1 MTLTHPNVTLYA
13 CIVSIGGFVFG
24 FDAVVIG
31 GVVGYVSS
39 QFDLEPWQIG
49 LVVTAPTFAAIASS
63 FTIGIISDLIGRK
76 RTLLFLAALYLVS
89 ALLSA
94 GAYGFWGLVIARG
107 IGGYAFGALTQA
119 PVYISEIA
127 PAHSRG
133 RLVAI
138 NQLTIVA
145 GISAAYFSNLVIQ
158 MYAEHMPVFSEEP
171 WRVMLGVEALPALA
185 WLIGMLLVP
194 ESPRWL
200 ATQARWAEVEAVFK
214 RLGGIFS
221 MAEEM
226 NAIREDVGS
235 KMLPFRQRFMLLF
248 SRGIWFALL
257 IGLILAIV
265 QQITGI
271 NTVYFYAPVIFE
283 QSGVGTDAAF
293 SQAVFVGIIN
303 IVFTLISMALIDR
316 LGRRPLIIAGL
327 TGVII
332 SMSLVSWGFHS
343 ATYVLDAAAL
353 EALPESLKGQG
364 LAALADT
371 SFASDMNFKTAVRNI
386 IGSDALR
393 DNESALLAAAMN
405 GNSRLILLGILGF
418 VASFAVSLGP
428 VMWVYLSEIY
438 PNQVRGIAISLVTV
452 FNSGASAL
460 VQFLFPIQLAN
471 SGIAG
476 VFAGYA
482 VFGFIGLV
490 LIIWLMPETKQL
502 ALEDITRI
510 MANRGRREKRDA

>member
-1 MTLTHPNVTLYA
+1 MNLTHPNVTLYA
-13 CIVSIGGFVFG
+13 SIVAIGGFVFG

-49 LVVTAPTFAAIASS
+49 LVVTAPTFAAIGSS

-76 RTLLFLAALYLVS
+76 KTLIFLAALYLIS
-89 ALLSA
+89 ALFSA
-94 GAYGFWGLVIARG
+94 GAAGFWGLVIARG

-119 PVYISEIA
+119 PVYISEIS
-127 PAHSRG
+127 PPHSRG

-145 GISAAYFSNLVIQ
+145 GISAAYFSNLAIQ
-158 MYAEHMPVFSEEP
+158 LYAAHMPIFADEP
-171 WRVMLGVEALPALA
+171 WRVMLGVEAVPAFA
-185 WLIGMLLVP
+185 WLIGMMLVP

-226 NAIREDVGS
+226 NAIRDDVGS
-235 KMLPFRQRFMLLF
+235 EMLPFNQRFMLLF
-248 SRGIWFALL
+248 SKGIWYALL
-257 IGLILAIV
+257 IGLILAVV

-293 SQAVFVGIIN
+293 TQAVFVGIIN
-303 IVFTLISMALIDR
+303 IVFTLISMVLIDR

-327 TGVII
+327 VGVII
-332 SMSLVSWGFHS
+332 SMSMVSWGFHS
-343 ATYVLDAAAL
+343 ATYLLDSAAL
-353 EALPESLKGQG
+353 EALPEGLQGQG
-364 LAALADT
+364 LAAIVDT
-371 SFASDMNFKTAVRNI
+371 TFSSDMDFKTAVREI
-386 IGSDALR
+386 VGSDALR

-405 GNSRLILLGILGF
+405 GNSRLILIGILGF

-476 VFAGYA
+476 VFAWYA
-482 VFGFIGLV
+482 FFGLIGLI
-490 LIIWLMPETKQL
+490 LITWLMPETKRMP
-502 ALEDITRI
+502 LEDITRV
-510 MANRGRREKRDA
+510 MANRGRKETQPS